1 MIADRLF
8 SLSLPIDVLAMPKLK
23 DSQLAANVRNRTKE
37 ATRKMRERY
46 QAMGH
51 VTLSVWVSTEAKEKA
66 EKLAKDRGVK
76 LGEVVNLALQRLDEN
91 EVDATTH
98 LMSSPANAARLK
110 EAFSDWKAGRNMQER
125 ELLPDDD

>member
-1 MIADRLF
+1 
-8 SLSLPIDVLAMPKLK
+8 MPKLK

-125 ELLPDDD
+125 ELIPDDD